1 MTISL
6 FFRHVPFSGSMPGSA
21 VRERQG
27 AMAVRPSEPSESS
40 DANRFAVGEE
50 PFALSDDCRS
60 DCIERPN
67 QPSADSAEDPLADGR
82 PSEDTNRPH
91 RPSAEY
97 SREIES
103 LNGTDGSDGPASG
116 SKEGDL

>member
-6 FFRHVPFSGSMPGSA
+6 FFRHVPFSGSRPGSA

-27 AMAVRPSEPSESS
+27 AMAGRPSEPSESS
-40 DANRFAVGEE
+40 DASRFTVGEE

-60 DCIERPN
+60 DCIDRPN
-67 QPSADSAEDPLADGR
+67 QPSADSAEDPLSDGR
-82 PSEDTNRPH
+82 PSEGTSRPH

-116 SKEGDL
+116 SQEGDL